1 MFPVASTSLEQAR
14 DVTASKTALVG
25 SAFLLHIDPTPEGNV
40 VLDLSGRFL
49 GIWVVPPGVRILLAT
64 DRNAVVVGR
73 AFPWADGRRLAGFEV
88 LPIDGFRREI
98 VIPLD
103 NDCAFAFGD
112 DLTLPD
118 CSYFVSFSG

>member
-1 MFPVASTSLEQAR
+1 
-14 DVTASKTALVG
+14 
-25 SAFLLHIDPTPEGNV
+25 V
-40 VLDLSGRFL
+40 VLDLGGRFL
-49 GIWVVPPGVRILLAT
+49 WIWVAPRRVPILLAA
-64 DRNAVVVGR
+64 DQDAVVVGR

-98 VIPLD
+98 VIALD

-112 DLTLPD
+112 NLTLPD